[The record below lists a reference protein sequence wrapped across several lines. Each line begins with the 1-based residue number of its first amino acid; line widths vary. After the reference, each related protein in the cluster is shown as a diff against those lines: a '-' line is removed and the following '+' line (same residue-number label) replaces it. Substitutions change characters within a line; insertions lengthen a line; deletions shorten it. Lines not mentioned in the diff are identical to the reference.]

1 MSAIRD
7 HKRYVCQVCA
17 TASARWLGR
26 CPGCGGYSTMQ
37 EEIITKDTGSSPA
50 SGKTSQPTPLNR
62 IEAETISRF
71 DSGLPEVDRVLGGG
85 VVPGSFVLLGGDP
98 GIGKSTLLLQI
109 AAFASLQGPVLYV
122 TAEESQAQTRLRAGR
137 LQTMGDNLFVLAEG
151 DIHQIVAALTS
162 RVWRMAVVD
171 SLQTVYNPELESA
184 PGSVGQV
191 RDVAARLMRV
201 AKGSPDQSCPI
212 FLVGHVT
219 KEGSL
224 RPVA

>member
-1 MSAIRD
+1 
-7 HKRYVCQVCA
+7 
-17 TASARWLGR
+17 
-26 CPGCGGYSTMQ
+26 MQ
-37 EEIITKDTGSSPA
+37 EEIVTKSSV
-50 SGKTSQPTPLNR
+50 TSRSTEGLKQPIPLNR
-62 IEAETISRF
+62 IETETVSRF
-71 DSGLPEVDRVLGGG
+71 ESGLPEVDRVLGGG

-109 AAFASLQGPVLYV
+109 AAFASREGPVLYV
-122 TAEESQAQTRLRAGR
+122 TAEESQAQTRLRATR
-137 LQTMGDNLFVLAEG
+137 LQTVGDNLFVLAEG
-151 DIHQIVAALTS
+151 DIHHIVEVLTS
-162 RVWRMAVVD
+162 QPWRLAVVD

-201 AKGSPDQSCPI
+201 AKGSADTACPI

-219 KEGSL
+219 KEGSM